1 MDFMKRETCTANVET
16 EGLRETFRERGC
28 YDENHFFIGGVQ
40 PMAGYELARQA
51 GSVKTRLEAVLSS
64 DEVAEGVLE
73 AFLMRGS
80 GYPRMWAAGGDSQ
93 GYLH

>member
-1 MDFMKRETCTANVET
+1 MRIGYRRL

-28 YDENHFFIGGVQ
+28 YDENHFFIGEFSREG
-40 PMAGYELARQA
+40 GYELARQA
-51 GSVKTRLEAVLSS
+51 AASGHLPEAVLLGS

-80 GYPRMWAAGGDSQ
+80 GYPRMWPW
-93 GYLH
+93 